1 MSVVVSKIFNKTN
14 NLSSQAI
21 VALYY
26 GQGHLNPADFG
37 RDEEVSC
44 IRHHF
49 PTVPWVDLLCQA
61 TNSVLSYQDHTANKV
76 LQLQNSE
83 SHTQCRVTTEA
94 NYQVVDIVET
104 GTGTSRPSLR
114 YIQTEAVH
122 QICCDL
128 NSP

>member
-37 RDEEVSC
+37 RDEGVSC
-44 IRHHF
+44 INYHF
-49 PTVPWVDLLCQA
+49 QLGPWVDVLCQA
-61 TNSVLSYQDHTANKV
+61 TNSALSYQDHTANKV
-76 LQLQNSE
+76 LQLQNCK
-83 SHTQCRVTTEA
+83 SHTQCRVMTSA
-94 NYQVVDIVET
+94 NRVVDLVET

-114 YIQTEAVH
+114 DIQAEAVH
-122 QICCDL
+122 QTCWVL